1 MRRIVALL
9 VVACLLSTL
18 GCEVVSNCVR
28 DTIFGGMAER
38 YDSSR
43 PASERRAAYDDYVRE
58 HVDR

>member
-9 VVACLLSTL
+9 VAVCLLNSL